1 MLKFSC
7 QPVMGL
13 VFALACLQFTGCA
26 GGAARSA
33 GYGYSK
39 GALEYIVNKSVADTH
54 TIVLDSLKGMKIEVF
69 DHQENAD
76 SAVGHVKTRSAD
88 NTQIEIHSR
97 YLGENRTTI
106 SIRVGVGI
114 LKKEESRAIHIMDEI
129 KKEL

>member
-1 MLKFSC
+1 MLKFSY
-7 QPVMGL
+7 QSVMAL
-13 VFALACLQFTGCA
+13 ILALACLQFGGCA

-39 GALEYIVNKSVADTH
+39 GALEYVVNKSVADTH
-54 TIVLDSLKGMKIEVF
+54 GVVLDALKGMKIEVF

-97 YLGENRTTI
+97 YLGENRTTL
-106 SIRVGVGI
+106 SIRVGTGF

-129 KKEL
+129 KKIL